1 MLNVMRISGKRWSYA
16 FVSVIFIII
25 TFQLIR
31 TWRTPGWRPGMA
43 SNTLPIP
50 LQKPTVNWGEIPQRY
65 PVYSMIPLPEGI
77 PLDIPSI
84 QHNFGRKERPE
95 KKRVREE
102 RRDAVRKSFAHTWEG
117 YRQHAWLKDE
127 LSPISGGSKN
137 PFGGWA
143 ATLIDS
149 LDTLWIMGFQDE
161 FDEAASTAVA
171 LIDFSTSSQETIS
184 VFETTIR
191 YLGGLLSAYD
201 LSGYQVLLEKAVELG
216 EMLYVAFD
224 TPNRMPLT
232 SFGWE
237 A

>member
-1 MLNVMRISGKRWSYA
+1 MRISSKRWSYA

-25 TFQLIR
+25 TFQFIR
-31 TWRTPGWRPGMA
+31 TWRTPGRRPGMA
-43 SNTLPIP
+43 SSTSPVP
-50 LQKPTVNWGEIPQRY
+50 PQKPAFNWGELPPRY
-65 PVYSMIPLPEGI
+65 PVTSMILLPKET
-77 PLDIPSI
+77 PLDIPRI
-84 QHNFGRKERPE
+84 QHNLEKKETPE
-95 KKRVREE
+95 KNRVREE
-102 RRDAVRKSFAHTWEG
+102 RLEEVRKTFAHTWEG

-127 LSPISGGSKN
+127 LSPISGGYKN

-143 ATLIDS
+143 ATLVDS

-161 FDEAASTAVA
+161 FEEAASTAVA
-171 LIDFSTSSQETIS
+171 LIDFSTSTQETIS

-201 LSGYQVLLEKAVELG
+201 LSGYRILLEKAVELG

-224 TPNRMPLT
+224 TPNRMPMT